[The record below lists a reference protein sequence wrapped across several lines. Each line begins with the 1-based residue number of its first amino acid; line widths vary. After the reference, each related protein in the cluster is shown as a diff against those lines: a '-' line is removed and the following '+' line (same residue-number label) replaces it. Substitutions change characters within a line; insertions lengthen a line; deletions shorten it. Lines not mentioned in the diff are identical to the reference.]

1 MNHRVQGDTVSGM
14 LGIQQIFMAESA
26 PDKRQLRTLLRQK
39 RRELEPVS
47 QRLAALQISTLSQM
61 LPEWAN
67 ASHVAVYWPT
77 DGEIDTAEI
86 SQACRTQ
93 GKILYLPVVG
103 DNKALEFAQWTR
115 SESLSNNRFGI
126 PEPILTAPRCTPA
139 NLDIIFLPLVGW
151 DQSGSRLGMG
161 AGYYDR
167 ALKGVSGPLLV
178 GLGYKVQ
185 EVRHIPTD
193 SWDIAL
199 DKVITEQAVQHCRA
213 RSSD

>member
-39 RRELEPVS
+39 RRDLESLS
-47 QRLAALQISTLSQM
+47 QRLAAQQICTLSQN

-67 ASHVAVYWPT
+67 ASHVAVYWPN
-77 DGEIDTAEI
+77 DGEIDTAQI

-93 GKILYLPVVG
+93 GKTVYLPVLS
-103 DNKALEFAQWTR
+103 DNKSLEFAQWTG
-115 SESLSNNRFGI
+115 SENLSSNRYGI
-126 PEPILTAPRCTPA
+126 PEPTPSAPRCAPA
-139 NLDIIFLPLVGW
+139 SLDIIFLPLVGW
-151 DQSGSRLGMG
+151 DHSGSRLGMG

-178 GLGYKVQ
+178 GLGYTAQ
-185 EVRHIPTD
+185 EISHIPTD

-199 DKVITEQAVQHCRA
+199 DKVITEQGVQHCRA
-213 RSSD
+213 RGGD